1 MGLLHCPMCVGLA
14 VLSALR
20 FSAHAVLAF
29 QLRSECADHADVHD
43 DLLGSVQAD
52 HQPMSVYCSD
62 TTQAVAAR

>member
-1 MGLLHCPMCVGLA
+1 MGLLHCPLCVGLA

-29 QLRSECADHADVHD
+29 QLRSECADHADVYD